1 MITIIQTLIKS
12 FWKILMNLKNEYPII
27 ICMSSLQSYVRK
39 LTQKKSQNVT
49 DAMNEI
55 KECKISKDT

>member
-39 LTQKKSQNVT
+39 LAQKKSQNVT